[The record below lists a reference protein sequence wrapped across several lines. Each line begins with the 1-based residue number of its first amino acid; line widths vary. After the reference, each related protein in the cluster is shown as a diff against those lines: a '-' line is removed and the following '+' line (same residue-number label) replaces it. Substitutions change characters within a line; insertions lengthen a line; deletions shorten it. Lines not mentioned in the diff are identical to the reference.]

1 MLVIMA
7 VVVCRKEK
15 RKTMAS
21 NGSTYVHDNKKYT
34 ESDRGKR
41 HLNNPI
47 YGVNNIAMHEI
58 ALDNEKD
65 NRNHF

>member
-1 MLVIMA
+1 MS
-7 VVVCRKEK
+7 
-15 RKTMAS
+15 S